1 MRTSRNWLAKEKQD
15 GAPVTALLVTE
26 LMSQVSD
33 TLSRLGTHYKELCF
47 KSDSEELR
55 PLLTDNLNYKSLR
68 GDLSLPS
75 LFLIADSRYIF

>member
-1 MRTSRNWLAKEKQD
+1 MRTSRNWLAK
-15 GAPVTALLVTE
+15 E

-55 PLLTDNLNYKSLR
+55 LLLTDNLNYKSFR
-68 GDLSLPS
+68 GDLS